1 MSRGTKF
8 EPEQLQQQLQTI
20 AAVVRA
26 LAQSCQGD
34 SVALVGLLRLL
45 EELHREIRD
54 GIFQAALPDN
64 RQALYNLLKD
74 IETEGGW
81 PYIERMRLQAFLAN
95 LEKVRNVDRKLRDLA
110 GKSVVNSFSSPFV
123 WRFGSSVRNSR
134 KCLTANSEAGLLLS
148 ESKQRNLI
156 KLYCSSRLR
165 SSTVCT
171 R

>member
-8 EPEQLQQQLQTI
+8 QPEQLQQQLQTI

-34 SVALVGLLRLL
+34 SMALVGLLRLL

-95 LEKVRNVDRKLRDLA
+95 LPVKPPAELEENPEPDLGAKTAVDQEVGRGLR
-110 GKSVVNSFSSPFV
+110 P
-123 WRFGSSVRNSR
+123 
-134 KCLTANSEAGLLLS
+134 E
-148 ESKQRNLI
+148 
-156 KLYCSSRLR
+156 
-165 SSTVCT
+165 
-171 R
+171 